1 MYSTYD
7 VPARTL
13 ISTLTVAES
22 SLYAESLTVGVDS
35 DSYKNIFVFRF
46 F

>member
-22 SLYAESLTVGVDS
+22 SLHAESLTVGVVWIQILI
-35 DSYKNIFVFRF
+35 KTF
-46 F
+46 